1 MEMLPNTRFEAETE
15 LVGDQQG
22 PWSPP
27 TSLKIKNV
35 TGPLQKMNNH
45 NPPFFL
51 SPFKIYFG
59 PSPFKISVSFLDFE
73 VTHLTL

>member
-1 MEMLPNTRFEAETE
+1 MLPNTRFEAETE

-45 NPPFFL
+45 NPHFFSVHSKYTL
-51 SPFKIYFG
+51 ILPHSKI
-59 PSPFKISVSFLDFE
+59 SFLDFE